1 MDYQEYIVNTIH
13 TVIAAT
19 TDKKGLPVTCAI
31 DIMDCDDDGLY
42 FLTAKGKGFYDRL
55 TRNKYISFTGV
66 KGKDTM
72 NMTAV
77 SVRGKV
83 TETGSERLPRL
94 FEKNPY
100 MAEIYPTEDSREA
113 LSVFCIYDGEGEWFD
128 LSKKPIERRSFTI
141 GGGKV
146 TDKGYFIT
154 EKCTGCGKCLAICPQ
169 NCIDKG
175 SPKPYNIRQNNC
187 LHCGGCFEICPVG
200 AVERI

>member
-1 MDYQEYIVNTIH
+1 MDYQEYIVNDIH

-55 TRNKYISFTGV
+55 TRNKYVSFTGV
-66 KGKDTM
+66 KGEDTM

-100 MAEIYPTEDSREA
+100 MAEIYPTEDSRKA

-141 GGGKV
+141 GCGKV

-154 EKCTGCGKCLAICPQ
+154 EKCTGCGKCLAVCPQ
-169 NCIDKG
+169 SCIDKG

>member
-1 MDYQEYIVNTIH
+1 MDYQEYIVNDIH

-55 TRNKYISFTGV
+55 TRNKYVSFTGV

-94 FEKNPY
+94 FKKNPY
-100 MAEIYPTEDSREA
+100 MAEIYPTEDSRKA

-128 LSKKPIERRSFTI
+128 LSKKPIERRPFTI
-141 GGGKV
+141 DGGKV

-200 AVERI
+200 GVEQI

>member
-1 MDYQEYIVNTIH
+1 MDYQEYIVNGIH

-55 TRNKYISFTGV
+55 TRNKYVSFTGV

-83 TETGSERLPRL
+83 TETGSEGLPRL
-94 FEKNPY
+94 FKKNPY

-141 GGGKV
+141 DGGKV

-200 AVERI
+200 GVERI

>member
-1 MDYQEYIVNTIH
+1 MDYQEYIVNDIH

-55 TRNKYISFTGV
+55 TRNKYVSFTGV

-94 FEKNPY
+94 FKKNPY
-100 MAEIYPTEDSREA
+100 MAEIYPTEDSRKA

-141 GGGKV
+141 DGGKV

-187 LHCGGCFEICPVG
+187 LHCGGCLEICPVG

>member
-1 MDYQEYIVNTIH
+1 MDYQEYIVNDIH

-19 TDKKGLPVTCAI
+19 TNKKGLPVTCAI

-55 TRNKYISFTGV
+55 TRNKYVSFTGV

-94 FEKNPY
+94 FKKNPY
-100 MAEIYPTEDSREA
+100 MAEIYPTEDSRKA

-141 GGGKV
+141 DGGKV

-154 EKCTGCGKCLAICPQ
+154 EKCTGCGKCLAVCPQ

-187 LHCGGCFEICPVG
+187 LHCGGCLEICPVG

>member
-1 MDYQEYIVNTIH
+1 MDYQEYIVNDIH

-55 TRNKYISFTGV
+55 TRNKYVSFTGV

-94 FEKNPY
+94 FKKNPY
-100 MAEIYPTEDSREA
+100 MAEIYPTEDSRKA

-141 GGGKV
+141 DGGKV

-154 EKCTGCGKCLAICPQ
+154 EKCTGCGKCLAVCPQ

-187 LHCGGCFEICPVG
+187 LHCGGCLEICPVG

>member
-19 TDKKGLPVTCAI
+19 TDKNGLPVTCAI

-55 TRNKYISFTGV
+55 TRNKYVSFTGIN
-66 KGKDTM
+66 GKDTM

-83 TETGSERLPRL
+83 IETGSQRLPRL

-100 MAEIYPTEDSREA
+100 MAEIYPTEDSRKA
-113 LSVFCIYDGEGEWFD
+113 LTVFRIYDGEGEWFD

-141 GGGKV
+141 DGGKV

-154 EKCTGCGKCLAICPQ
+154 EKCTGCGKCLAVCPQ
-169 NCIDKG
+169 SCIDKG

-187 LHCGGCFEICPVG
+187 LHCGGCLEICPVG
-200 AVERI
+200 AIERL